1 MTSFIVFSN
10 LCRCVCNKDSQ
21 AKTTNR
27 KIQRRVVY
35 DPLHLANVKG
45 KTINFINILY
55 PKIKFTFISFLQLN
69 VTFEIPLHFSLLDI
83 LRSKK

>member
-1 MTSFIVFSN
+1 MFVIKIV
-10 LCRCVCNKDSQ
+10 KPKQ
-21 AKTTNR
+21 QTE

-55 PKIKFTFISFLQLN
+55 PKIKFTFISFLLLN
-69 VTFEIPLHFSLLDI
+69 VTFKIRIHFTLLDI

>member
-1 MTSFIVFSN
+1 MFVI
-10 LCRCVCNKDSQ
+10 KI
-21 AKTTNR
+21 AKPKQQTE
-27 KIQRRVVY
+27 KIQRSEVY

-55 PKIKFTFISFLQLN
+55 PKMKFTFISFLLLN
-69 VTFEIPLHFSLLDI
+69 VTFEIHLLFTLLDI

>member
-1 MTSFIVFSN
+1 MFVI
-10 LCRCVCNKDSQ
+10 KI
-21 AKTTNR
+21 AKPKQQTE
-27 KIQRRVVY
+27 KQRREVY

-69 VTFEIPLHFSLLDI
+69 VTF
-83 LRSKK
+83 

>member
-1 MTSFIVFSN
+1 MFVI
-10 LCRCVCNKDSQ
+10 KI
-21 AKTTNR
+21 AKPKQQTE
-27 KIQRRVVY
+27 KQRREVY

>member
-1 MTSFIVFSN
+1 MFVI
-10 LCRCVCNKDSQ
+10 KI
-21 AKTTNR
+21 AKPKQQTEKN
-27 KIQRRVVY
+27 QRREVY

-69 VTFEIPLHFSLLDI
+69 VTFEIPLHFTLLDI